1 MSANILQELQHL
13 SAAEKH
19 ALGQALIGSADS
31 EANSPLVTD
40 AQRAELRARLAHHR
54 ANPDEPGVTFPSS
67 KRSFQVKRSENGL
80 HGHFQTT
87 GTTRSG

>member
-1 MSANILQELQHL
+1 MNARISQALQHL

-19 ALGQALIGSADS
+19 ALGQALIGSTDS

-54 ANPDEPGVTFPSS
+54 ANPDEPGVTFSQLNAKLSS
-67 KRSFQVKRSENGL
+67 KAI
-80 HGHFQTT
+80 
-87 GTTRSG
+87 

>member
-1 MSANILQELQHL
+1 MNARISQELQHL

-40 AQRAELRARLAHHR
+40 AQSAELRARLAHHR
-54 ANPDEPGVTFPSS
+54 TNPDEPGVTFSQLKAKLLS
-67 KRSFQVKRSENGL
+67 QAR
-80 HGHFQTT
+80 
-87 GTTRSG
+87 